1 MDIIE
6 NIQTEVMN
14 MDISERLQELR
25 KKEGYSQEQVAEM
38 LGLSRQAISK
48 WESGQGK
55 PEIDNIIKLTEIYHV
70 SADYILLGTEKVSVP
85 VPEKKELS
93 HEYKKSNRYNCY
105 NSGNSNSYSAIYY
118 CVRIAFTIRNLGE
131 KIMERTGRI
140 SKLYLI
146 ILLFSMN
153 AITMSG
159 CVYVNN
165 KNWDDM
171 TPEEQGEV
179 RQNFEEERK
188 ELEEDFSSDSV
199 EGKFTSYI
207 LDKVEEGIED

>member
-70 SADYILLGTEKVSVP
+70 SADYILLGTEKVSAP

-93 HEYKKSNRYNCY
+93 HEYKKAIGIIAC
-105 NSGNSNSYSAIYY
+105 NSGN
-118 CVRIAFTIRNLGE
+118 
-131 KIMERTGRI
+131 
-140 SKLYLI
+140 
-146 ILLFSMN
+146 LL
-153 AITMSG
+153 
-159 CVYVNN
+159 
-165 KNWDDM
+165 
-171 TPEEQGEV
+171 
-179 RQNFEEERK
+179 
-188 ELEEDFSSDSV
+188 L
-199 EGKFTSYI
+199 
-207 LDKVEEGIED
+207 

>member
-55 PEIDNIIKLTEIYHV
+55 PEIDNIIKLTEIYRV
-70 SADYILLGTEKVSVP
+70 SADYILLGTKKVSVP

-93 HEYKKSNRYNCY
+93 HEYKK
-105 NSGNSNSYSAIYY
+105 AIGI
-118 CVRIAFTIRNLGE
+118 IAIIAATAIVTVLFITALG
-131 KIMERTGRI
+131 
-140 SKLYLI
+140 
-146 ILLFSMN
+146 LLS
-153 AITMSG
+153 
-159 CVYVNN
+159 
-165 KNWDDM
+165 
-171 TPEEQGEV
+171 
-179 RQNFEEERK
+179 R
-188 ELEEDFSSDSV
+188 L
-199 EGKFTSYI
+199 
-207 LDKVEEGIED
+207 GI